1 MFILLSNKMIYNPT
15 YSYFR
20 SSVESVIET
29 IAHLQVKEEW
39 SVSNMRSVVS
49 RIDAIDQQQMKHV
62 VIEGDTKT

>member
-1 MFILLSNKMIYNPT
+1 MIYNPT

>member
-1 MFILLSNKMIYNPT
+1 MIYNPT

-29 IAHLQVKEEW
+29 IAHWNVKEEW
-39 SVSNMRSVVS
+39 SVSNMPNVVP
-49 RIDAIDQQQMKHV
+49 RIDSIDQQQVKHV

>member
-1 MFILLSNKMIYNPT
+1 MIYNPT

-39 SVSNMRSVVS
+39 SVSNMRNVVS
-49 RIDAIDQQQMKHV
+49 GMDAIYQQQVKHV
-62 VIEGDTKT
+62 VMEGDTKT

>member
-1 MFILLSNKMIYNPT
+1 MTHNTNYL
-15 YSYFR
+15 YFR
-20 SSVESVIET
+20 SSAESVIET

-49 RIDAIDQQQMKHV
+49 RIDAIDQQQISKKKVKHV